1 MNSNFQKSWT
11 IRPAIWWVVR
21 CCNENLRLQE
31 YRSYQESRQHT
42 GLTVSSAKDAATMPR
57 EASAEPQVS
66 TTLGVPVFPRDSV
79 TAARTKKKKKL
90 SDHQARRIGD
100 EIPPLTR
107 PSTSVV
113 MTLRGGQPGLS
124 SLLVRGILAG
134 FPSPRP
140 AAATEIWSHSAV
152 VTQNEN
158 RGGGRRR
165 RGGGQG
171 QGGERQTVCGNR
183 ALLGLW
189 RGLAGEDDD
198 VVKAPLHSAQ
208 HLTQQLAAVA
218 SSFYMAKWVETHE
231 RGGPMDQLRE
241 HYCQKSCPYKSIIQ
255 NRRKSHKKIYQW
267 KNDV

>member
-1 MNSNFQKSWT
+1 MSSSLLQRKFTSPGISQLSGIKAAYRVNCIISERCRDNATWSVSWAPSFDHFG
-11 IRPAIWWVVR
+11 RPSLPTR
-21 CCNENLRLQE
+21 FRHCSEN
-31 YRSYQESRQHT
+31 
-42 GLTVSSAKDAATMPR
+42 
-57 EASAEPQVS
+57 
-66 TTLGVPVFPRDSV
+66 
-79 TAARTKKKKKL
+79 KKKKKL